1 MDRPLGKDK
10 YDSPWSGVIP
20 LSMEAVL
27 NNGTGGDQG
36 DGNTQH
42 PEEDPENPWVP

>member
-1 MDRPLGKDK
+1 MDRAPEKDK
-10 YDSPWSGVIP
+10 YSTPWSEVIP
-20 LSMEAVL
+20 LSMEAIL
-27 NNGTGGDQG
+27 NSGTGGDQG